1 MKEVFSPERMKM
13 AFKDIVGNQSVK
25 RRLSKSLRRRQLPN
39 SMLFTGPEGVGKE
52 AVALI
57 VAKALNCLKKS
68 SDACEEC
75 LHCRA
80 VNTGTFPDVLT
91 VSPEGNA
98 LKIDQMRLLKDTA
111 YLKPMAGEKRVFL
124 VTQAEKMTEEAANSL
139 LKVLEEPPSF
149 SHIILITSNPYR
161 IIPTITS
168 RCQVFSFSP
177 LSGETI
183 RKVLEKRG
191 YPRERALVFS
201 RLVRGNLRRAL
212 ESEWEGIQKRRQKAW
227 EVLQAL
233 LQEKKASFFLTNPP
247 AKEELEDVFTAL
259 ASFFRDILLLQEGG
273 DDRLLLNPDYSTELR
288 AAARSVT
295 SGQTLDLLDRV
306 DYALSA
312 LGKNLNVNILMSSV
326 FSETA
331 EGKHV

>member
-1 MKEVFSPERMKM
+1 
-13 AFKDIVGNQSVK
+13 
-25 RRLSKSLRRRQLPN
+25 
-39 SMLFTGPEGVGKE
+39 
-52 AVALI
+52 
-57 VAKALNCLKKS
+57 
-68 SDACEEC
+68 
-75 LHCRA
+75 
-80 VNTGTFPDVLT
+80 
-91 VSPEGNA
+91 
-98 LKIDQMRLLKDTA
+98 
-111 YLKPMAGEKRVFL
+111 
-124 VTQAEKMTEEAANSL
+124 MTEEAANSL